1 VRQVEDAPH
10 DLVRA
15 SALKAEAGAL
25 KLRQHARV
33 QPVEQAASGRVEAA
47 APPPAQRTAKETW
60 RSIHF
65 IVKSLIAAF
74 LSSSFRDVVHVT

>member
-1 VRQVEDAPH
+1 MRAADGGAGRALGAGRAVRQVEDAPH

-47 APPPAQRTAKETW
+47 RPAARAKNSE
-60 RSIHF
+60 
-65 IVKSLIAAF
+65 
-74 LSSSFRDVVHVT
+74 RDVAQQSLHS